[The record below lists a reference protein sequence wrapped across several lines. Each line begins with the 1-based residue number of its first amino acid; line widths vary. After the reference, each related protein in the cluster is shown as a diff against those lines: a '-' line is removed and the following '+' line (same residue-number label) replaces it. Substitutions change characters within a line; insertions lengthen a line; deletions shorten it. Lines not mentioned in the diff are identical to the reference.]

1 MKCGISRAVL
11 DQIFA
16 HAAASPDE
24 EVCGLLFG
32 TAARID
38 AAEPVANVA
47 PEKARRFELDPARL
61 LAAHKVARS
70 GGPAMVG
77 HYHSH
82 PGGRAE
88 PSRFDAEE
96 AVTGSLWLIVAGPEA
111 GLFEAVD
118 EGPVHRRFRQCE
130 LEIEA

>member
-16 HAAASPDE
+16 HAATTPDE

-32 TAARID
+32 VLGRIER
-38 AAEPVANVA
+38 AVPAANVA
-47 PEKARRFELDPARL
+47 AERARRFEIDPAAL
-61 LAAHKVARS
+61 LAAHKAART
-70 GGPAMVG
+70 GGPLMIG

-82 PGGRAE
+82 PGGTPV
-88 PSRFDAEE
+88 PSRFDAAE
-96 AVTGSLWLIVAGPEA
+96 AVSGSLWLIVADGKA

-118 EGPVHRRFRQCE
+118 EGGVHQRFRQCE
-130 LEIEA
+130 LEIAP